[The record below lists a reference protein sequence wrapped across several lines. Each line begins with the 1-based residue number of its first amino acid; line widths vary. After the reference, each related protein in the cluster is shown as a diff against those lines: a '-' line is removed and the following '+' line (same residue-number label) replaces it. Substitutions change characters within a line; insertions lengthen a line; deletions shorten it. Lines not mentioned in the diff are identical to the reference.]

1 MHIVY
6 GFFGNLYYVLRKYMR
21 GLGGFFKN
29 REFTPTGRLREA
41 SGLGEKCENGRFT
54 PMGRLREASRLGQ
67 KCLKQEDYSKR
78 KKGEKKMVE
87 TEEVHMYNRVA

>member
-21 GLGGFFKN
+21 ELGEFFQN

-41 SGLGEKCENGRFT
+41 SR
-54 PMGRLREASRLGQ
+54 MGRKSRNG
-67 KCLKQEDYSKR
+67 KNSPI
-78 KKGEKKMVE
+78 GS
-87 TEEVHMYNRVA
+87 

>member
-21 GLGGFFKN
+21 ELGEFFQN

-41 SGLGEKCENGRFT
+41 SR
-54 PMGRLREASRLGQ
+54 MGRKWRNGKNSPIG
-67 KCLKQEDYSKR
+67 S
-78 KKGEKKMVE
+78 
-87 TEEVHMYNRVA
+87 